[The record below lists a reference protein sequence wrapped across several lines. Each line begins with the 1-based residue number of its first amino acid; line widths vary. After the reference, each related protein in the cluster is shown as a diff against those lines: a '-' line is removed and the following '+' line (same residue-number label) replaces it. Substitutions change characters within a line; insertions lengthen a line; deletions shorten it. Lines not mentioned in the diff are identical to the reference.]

1 MCRRTAAFWSSTY
14 RSPCTVRQRG
24 TSVSSISA
32 RSYDTPSEASLT
44 YAGRAG
50 KKNGEKKVTKFFNL
64 ATFFFL
70 SYKRNYLEIFMLPT
84 LNPPPPPWA
93 WVTFP
98 AVFQL
103 PRHSECQQPDPRS
116 SMRHFRTFPSHGITA
131 EDSPVS
137 RTRRSAHETTSEDL
151 SVSRTR
157 RSAHETTSEDPS
169 VSRTRR
175 SAHETTS
182 EDPPV
187 SRMRR
192 LAHETTS
199 EDPSV
204 SRTRRLAQETTS
216 EDPPVSRM
224 RLFAHETTSED
235 PPVSRTR
242 RLAHETTSEGTD
254 KPFLY
259 QSYLLATL
267 VHLTSPSCTKNS
279 HTVSLGLLIFLE
291 AVLNCLFE
299 G

>member
-1 MCRRTAAFWSSTY
+1 
-14 RSPCTVRQRG
+14 
-24 TSVSSISA
+24 
-32 RSYDTPSEASLT
+32 
-44 YAGRAG
+44 
-50 KKNGEKKVTKFFNL
+50 
-64 ATFFFL
+64 
-70 SYKRNYLEIFMLPT
+70 MLPT

-137 RTRRSAHETTSEDL
+137 RTRCLAHETTLADSF
-151 SVSRTR
+151 VSRTR
-157 RSAHETTSEDPS
+157 RSAHETTSEG
-169 VSRTRR
+169 
-175 SAHETTS
+175 
-182 EDPPV
+182 
-187 SRMRR
+187 
-192 LAHETTS
+192 
-199 EDPSV
+199 PSV
-204 SRTRRLAQETTS
+204 SRTRRLAHETSLADLFVSRMRRLAQETTS
-216 EDPPVSRM
+216 EGHS
-224 RLFAHETTSED
+224 
-235 PPVSRTR
+235 VSRTR
-242 RLAHETTSEGTD
+242 RLAHETTSEDTD

>member
-1 MCRRTAAFWSSTY
+1 M
-14 RSPCTVRQRG
+14 RQRG

-98 AVFQL
+98 AAFQL

-116 SMRHFRTFPSHGITA
+116 SMRHFRTFPSPGITA

-137 RTRRSAHETTSEDL
+137 RTRC
-151 SVSRTR
+151 
-157 RSAHETTSEDPS
+157 
-169 VSRTRR
+169 
-175 SAHETTS
+175 
-182 EDPPV
+182 
-187 SRMRR
+187 

-199 EDPSV
+199 EGHSV
-204 SRTRRLAQETTS
+204 SRTRCLAHETS
-216 EDPPVSRM
+216 LADLFVSRM
-224 RLFAHETTSED
+224 RRLTHETTSEGHS
-235 PPVSRTR
+235 VSRTR
-242 RLAHETTSEGTD
+242 RLAHETTSEDPSREQNAPSRSRDILGRHR
-254 KPFLY
+254 
-259 QSYLLATL
+259 QA
-267 VHLTSPSCTKNS
+267 PSCTKNS
-279 HTVSLGLLIFLE
+279 HTVSLGLLFFLKICFE
-291 AVLNCLFE
+291 LFV
-299 G
+299 

>member
-1 MCRRTAAFWSSTY
+1 M
-14 RSPCTVRQRG
+14 
-24 TSVSSISA
+24 
-32 RSYDTPSEASLT
+32 
-44 YAGRAG
+44 
-50 KKNGEKKVTKFFNL
+50 TKFFNL

-116 SMRHFRTFPSHGITA
+116 SMRHFRTFPSPGITA

-137 RTRRSAHETTSEDL
+137 KSHCF
-151 SVSRTR
+151 
-157 RSAHETTSEDPS
+157 AHETTSEDPS

-182 EDPPV
+182 EDPSV

-199 EDPSV
+199 EGHS
-204 SRTRRLAQETTS
+204 
-216 EDPPVSRM
+216 
-224 RLFAHETTSED
+224 
-235 PPVSRTR
+235 VSRTR
-242 RLAHETTSEGTD
+242 RLAHETTSEDPSREQNAPSRSRDNLGRPLREQNAPSRSRDNLGRHRQASPVPILSPGHFGTPD
-254 KPFLY
+254 KPLLY
-259 QSYLLATL
+259 QKL
-267 VHLTSPSCTKNS
+267 S
-279 HTVSLGLLIFLE
+279 HSLFRITFFLRICFE
-291 AVLNCLFE
+291 LFV
-299 G
+299 

>member
-1 MCRRTAAFWSSTY
+1 M
-14 RSPCTVRQRG
+14 RQRG

-98 AVFQL
+98 AAFQL

-116 SMRHFRTFPSHGITA
+116 SMRHFRTFPSPGITA

-137 RTRRSAHETTSEDL
+137 RTRCLAHETTSEGHSVSRTRRLAHEATSADPPVSRSRRLAHETTSEDPHVSRMRL
-151 SVSRTR
+151 FAHETSLADSFVSRTRRFAHETTLADSFVSRTR
-157 RSAHETTSEDPS
+157 RSAHEND
-169 VSRTRR
+169 
-175 SAHETTS
+175 S

-192 LAHETTS
+192 LTHETTS
-199 EDPSV
+199 ELSCATGTLRELYGDSTGAP
-204 SRTRRLAQETTS
+204 RCRRGETRASATHRETW
-216 EDPPVSRM
+216 
-224 RLFAHETTSED
+224 
-235 PPVSRTR
+235 
-242 RLAHETTSEGTD
+242 
-254 KPFLY
+254 
-259 QSYLLATL
+259 
-267 VHLTSPSCTKNS
+267 
-279 HTVSLGLLIFLE
+279 
-291 AVLNCLFE
+291 CLS
-299 G
+299 GR

>member
-1 MCRRTAAFWSSTY
+1 M
-14 RSPCTVRQRG
+14 RQRG

-98 AVFQL
+98 AAFQL

-116 SMRHFRTFPSHGITA
+116 SMRHFRTFPSPGITA

-137 RTRRSAHETTSEDL
+137 RTRRLAHEITLADH

-157 RSAHETTSEDPS
+157 YFAHENDSEDPP
-169 VSRTRR
+169 VSKSRR
-175 SAHETTS
+175 LAHENDS

-199 EDPSV
+199 DDPSV
-204 SRTRRLAQETTS
+204 SRTRSFTHETAS
-216 EDPPVSRM
+216 EDPFVSRT
-224 RLFAHETTSED
+224 RLFAHETAAKDTRGNRGAFSASYGNSMETLRALYGRSTM
-235 PPVSRTR
+235 PPRF
-242 RLAHETTSEGTD
+242 D
-254 KPFLY
+254 
-259 QSYLLATL
+259 QSQWD
-267 VHLTSPSCTKNS
+267 S
-279 HTVSLGLLIFLE
+279 
-291 AVLNCLFE
+291 
-299 G
+299 